1 MSSAAEQTAEPAK
14 TGASRGVHRRAVL
27 LATALALLG
36 VLASLALWQTLRRS
50 ERDQIHRTTQA
61 VAEGLA
67 HQLELRLESRVAA
80 VRSLANFWA
89 EYRFASRSRWIQ
101 DAELY
106 ARNNQFASLARVDS
120 ELRETWVVTPHRA
133 LAPTLVDPEHV
144 QAIHSAKRLAAREGL
159 ETHAGPFRIQ
169 QGGYALWVVVPVLYH
184 DSEPGLLVATL
195 ALDSLLD
202 RFLSARARGYSVS
215 LRQGSEELY
224 RRGKADWDARAADFS
239 IEPLDGIVWSASVQ
253 PTPALLS
260 RDETPLPEIAL
271 AAGISISALLAMVVW
286 LAHLARAR
294 ARGLADANREIRR
307 EMATTRSAEIA
318 LRKLN
323 ADLEAR
329 VEARTAEL
337 RELVSELEAFNYSVS
352 HDLRSPLGA
361 VVNFASI
368 LHEDYR
374 DTLDAQGRDY
384 LGRITSSAES
394 ALDMIRGLLTFSRL
408 GREELKRG
416 SVDVRELVADV
427 VAELTAGR
435 EQGEARIELGPLPPA
450 HADVAML
457 RVVFSNLV
465 SNALKFSRNGSSPR
479 VQIGASEA
487 NGEVVYHVKDNGVG
501 FDPQLAHKLF
511 SVFERLHSKEEF
523 GGSGVGLATAA
534 RIVRRHGGRIW
545 ADGAPGEGASFYFAL
560 PKREGTHEQ
569 FDAH

>member
-1 MSSAAEQTAEPAK
+1 
-14 TGASRGVHRRAVL
+14 
-27 LATALALLG
+27 LLG

-50 ERDQIHRTTQA
+50 ERDQIRRTTQA

-80 VRSLANFWA
+80 ARSLARFWA
-89 EYRFASRSRWIQ
+89 EHRFASHSRWLQ

-106 ARNNQFASLARVDS
+106 ARSNQFASLARIDPQ
-120 ELRETWVVTPHRA
+120 LRDTWVATPRRA
-133 LAPTLVDPEHV
+133 LAPVLADHEDAR
-144 QAIHSAKRLAAREGL
+144 AIDAAKRRVSRDGVEAL
-159 ETHAGPFRIQ
+159 AGPFRIQ
-169 QGGYALWVVVPVLYH
+169 RGGHALWVVLPVRYR
-184 DSEPGLLVATL
+184 DGDPGILVASL

-202 RFLSARARGYSVS
+202 RFLVARAQGYSVS
-215 LRQGSEELY
+215 LRHGSEELY
-224 RRGKADWDARAADFS
+224 RRGEGAWDAPAADFS
-239 IEPLDGIVWSASVQ
+239 VEPWEGTQWSGSVQ
-253 PTPALLS
+253 PTPALLA
-260 RDETPLPEIAL
+260 RETTPLPGILL
-271 AAGISISALLAMVVW
+271 AAGLSISALLATAVW
-286 LAHLARAR
+286 LAHLARVR
-294 ARGLADANREIRR
+294 ARSLAEVNRQISR

-368 LHEDYR
+368 LGEDYR
-374 DTLDAQGRDY
+374 DALDAQGRDY

-408 GREELKRG
+408 GREELKRS
-416 SVDVRELVADV
+416 SVDVRDLVSEV
-427 VAELTAGR
+427 VAELTAGQ
-435 EQGEARIELGPLPPA
+435 EQTKARIDVGPLPPA
-450 HADVAML
+450 HADAAML

-487 NGEVVYHVKDNGVG
+487 NGQVVYHVKDNGVG

-511 SVFERLHSKEEF
+511 SVFERLHPKEEF

-545 ADGAPGEGASFYFAL
+545 ADGAPGEGASFYFVL